1 MKSRNFFALA
11 VAALTLGIS
20 SAALAQGPMQRVI
33 RAEAAAIQHV
43 DDRRGDRDDFRK
55 DRRDDRRDHRADR
68 RDDRKDHRADR
79 REDRR
84 DHRADRRDHR
94 RDDRRDFRHGYY
106 QPAPVVQHYYYHARG
121 PEFRRGHYIPREY
134 RNRQYVVVNHHH
146 HRLTAPPRGH
156 HWVQVGSDYVLIA
169 VATGLIA
176 HIILNN

>member
-1 MKSRNFFALA
+1 MKPRYFVAFA
-11 VAALTLGIS
+11 VAAVTLGIS
-20 SAALAQGPMQRVI
+20 SAAFAQGPMQRVI
-33 RAEAAAIQHV
+33 RGEAAALQHV
-43 DDRRGDRDDFRK
+43 EERRGDRHDAGK
-55 DRRDDRRDHRADR
+55 DR

-84 DHRADRRDHR
+84 DDRRDHRADRREDRRDHRADRWDDR
-94 RDDRRDFRHGYY
+94 RDDRRYHA
-106 QPAPVVQHYYYHARG
+106 PAPVVNHYYYHARG
-121 PEFRRGHYIPREY
+121 PEFKRGRYIPREY

-156 HWVQVGSDYVLIA
+156 HWVQVGGDYVLIA